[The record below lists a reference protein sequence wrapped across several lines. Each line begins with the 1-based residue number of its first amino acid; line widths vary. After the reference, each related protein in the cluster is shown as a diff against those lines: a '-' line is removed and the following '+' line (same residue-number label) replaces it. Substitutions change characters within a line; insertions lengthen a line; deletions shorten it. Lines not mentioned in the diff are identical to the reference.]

1 MHYFQLTF
9 DPSRLA
15 FTWTDWLKIILVSW
29 NSLSVSSLEERL
41 SQSDVG
47 HLTNKEVCN
56 WHDKCISSGRTEQI
70 IWICNFGSNSQVL
83 TFGKG
88 WLVQQLTRSTILIKM
103 TQSNEFCV
111 YIPARRFLCE
121 LNLNGWWTSVTQSL
135 GAYWWW
141 KLIFKDLFWA
151 SSASM

>member
-1 MHYFQLTF
+1 M
-9 DPSRLA
+9 
-15 FTWTDWLKIILVSW
+15 DWLIKN
-29 NSLSVSSLEERL
+29 NSSVLKLSVRL
-41 SQSDVG
+41 KSRGKIESDVG

-111 YIPARRFLCE
+111 YIPGRRFYVNYILTAAAHHS
-121 LNLNGWWTSVTQSL
+121 LSHTQ
-135 GAYWWW
+135 A
-141 KLIFKDLFWA
+141 
-151 SSASM
+151 